1 MDEQKKRLYELI
13 RTVRDY
19 SNYYY
24 GLANKAKSK
33 DVYNRCTKLADD
45 YKHDESAFIRVAIVL
60 YGQTIA
66 DTVADINKYIEDR
79 KNGEER

>member
-19 SNYYY
+19 SDYYY

-33 DVYNRCTKLADD
+33 EVYNRCNKLADD

-66 DTVADINKYIEDR
+66 DTIADINKYIEDR
-79 KNGEER
+79 KRGEER

>member
-19 SNYYY
+19 SDYYY

-33 DVYNRCTKLADD
+33 EDYNRCTKLADD

-66 DTVADINKYIEDR
+66 DSIADIN
-79 KNGEER
+79 

>member
-13 RTVRDY
+13 ITVRDY